1 MKDNSSFLSRWSQ
14 RKTEQQGL
22 TKENEA
28 QEIDSSQN
36 QQFETLE
43 TQNQSHTD
51 TITDLDSNTEPT
63 TPSELE
69 EPQLTDEDMPDINS
83 LDQDSD
89 FKQFLSPGVSEELR
103 GLALRKLFLLP
114 EFNIRDGLNDYDED
128 FSKMPELTKAVV
140 DKLRS
145 WVNEKEQEIKTEL
158 SESLESNSD
167 TTTEQSSAEVDPL
180 QKETDKKPEDSITS
194 YKNEYEETDELGD
207 ADLEG

>member
-1 MKDNSSFLSRWSQ
+1 VKDNSSFLSRWSQ
-14 RKTEQQGL
+14 RKTEQQGQ
-22 TKENEA
+22 TEESEV

-36 QQFETLE
+36 QQLETLE
-43 TQNQSHTD
+43 TQNQSPTD
-51 TITDLDSNTEPT
+51 TITDLDSNTEST

-69 EPQLTDEDMPDINS
+69 EPQLTDEDMPDIDT

-145 WVNEKEQEIKTEL
+145 WVNEKEEEIKTEL
-158 SESLESNSD
+158 SESLESDDD
-167 TTTEQSSAEVDPL
+167 TTTEHSSE
-180 QKETDKKPEDSITS
+180 ETDKKPEDSITS
-194 YKNEYEETDELGD
+194 YTNEYEETDDLGD

>member
-14 RKTEQQGL
+14 RKTEQQGQ
-22 TKENEA
+22 TKESEY
-28 QEIDSSQN
+28 QEIDNSN

-43 TQNQSHTD
+43 TQNQSPTD
-51 TITDLDSNTEPT
+51 TITGLDSNTESA

-69 EPQLTDEDMPDINS
+69 EPQLTDEDMPDIDTLN
-83 LDQDSD
+83 QDSD

-145 WVNEKEQEIKTEL
+145 WVNEKEEEIKTEL
-158 SESLESNSD
+158 SESLESDDD
-167 TTTEQSSAEVDPL
+167 TTSEHSSE
-180 QKETDKKPEDSITS
+180 ETDKKPEDSIAS
-194 YKNEYEETDELGD
+194 YTNEYEETDDLGD